1 MLTMI
6 ELEVHAYFRWF
17 PGFGFRRSSNNN
29 VQNGGKKQ
37 ERDEDVI
44 AEERRVE
51 AQQHDRENQ
60 DCIRVCNFQKEYD
73 QFCSAPVK
81 AVKKATFG
89 LNFGEC
95 FALLG
100 VNGAGKSTTF
110 KSLTRDITPTMGEI
124 TV

>member
-1 MLTMI
+1 MYNLTGDCIILVAHFFFGIFMLTMI

-17 PGFGFRRSSNNN
+17 PGFGFRRSSDNN

-37 ERDEDVI
+37 ELDEDVI

-73 QFCSAPVK
+73 QFCSAPV
-81 AVKKATFG
+81 
-89 LNFGEC
+89 
-95 FALLG
+95 
-100 VNGAGKSTTF
+100 
-110 KSLTRDITPTMGEI
+110 
-124 TV
+124 